1 MYFNYH
7 AKAKSLIKSGELEYV
22 EIMDDY
28 HGIKPAMVLYFSSH
42 KPMPIR
48 QEHWEEY
55 YKLIQQ
61 LENEQNYKKNFN

>member
-7 AKAKSLIKSGELEYV
+7 AKVKSLIKSGELEYV
-22 EIMDDY
+22 EIMHDY
-28 HGIKPAMVLYFSSH
+28 RGIKPAMVLYFSSH

-61 LENEQNYKKNFN
+61 LENEQNYKEKF